1 MAATV
6 GTVSSEPV
14 TRGRLFA
21 GVADLYDD
29 VRPDYPDEL
38 YDVLV
43 QATGPLT
50 GKQVLDVAA
59 GTGLA
64 TRVLHRRGA
73 RVVAIDIA
81 PGMLGTLRRRT
92 PSVPAAAAVAEAL
105 PFRADSFDVVV
116 CATAWHW
123 VETDGAVREITR
135 VLRTG
140 GHLALWWA
148 NHLTGEGIDW
158 EDAQSAVYERWTQQH
173 GSRPPN
179 ATGVGPREAAGDLRA
194 RGLDVVVDTEITWQR
209 TVTREHHLDVLRTHS
224 DNLALADRQEEF
236 LAEVARALQPWPS
249 VTERLWG
256 PLVVARVP

>member
-6 GTVSSEPV
+6 RAVSSEPV
-14 TRGRLFA
+14 SRGRLFA

-38 YDVLV
+38 YDVLA
-43 QATGPLT
+43 QAVGSLA
-50 GKQVLDVAA
+50 GKDVLDLAA

-64 TRVLHRRGA
+64 TRALDVRGA
-73 RVVAIDIA
+73 RVVASDIA
-81 PGMLGTLRRRT
+81 PGMLQRLRKRS
-92 PSVPAAAAVAEAL
+92 PSAHAVAAVAEAL
-105 PFRADSFDVVV
+105 PFRADGFDLVV

-123 VETDGAVREITR
+123 VRTDEAVREITR
-135 VLRTG
+135 VLRPG

-148 NHLTGEGIDW
+148 NHLHGDGVDW

-194 RGLDVVVDTEITWQR
+194 RGLDVVVDTELTWQR
-209 TVTREHHLDVLRTHS
+209 TVSREQHLDVLRTHS
-224 DNLALADRQEEF
+224 DNLWLGDRQEVF
-236 LAEVARALQPWPS
+236 LAEVAQALQPWPT

-256 PLVVARVP
+256 PLVVARVS